1 LVNLVDQILT
11 TKAQNPAAEVSA
23 REAEIDQRVY
33 ALYGLSVEEI
43 KIVEGEQGAGA
54 GGRSPAQLYATFGI
68 PWHDA
73 V

>member
-33 ALYGLSVEEI
+33 AFYGLSVEEI
-43 KIVEGEQGAGA
+43 KIVEGE
-54 GGRSPAQLYATFGI
+54 
-68 PWHDA
+68 
-73 V
+73 